1 MNSNSKLSDNP
12 RENSSE
18 KLPTKILI
26 TFAIL
31 IGLFTITTLSISI
44 YLLIRMTTTTTSG

>member
-1 MNSNSKLSDNP
+1 MNSDSKLSDNP

-18 KLPTKILI
+18 NIPKKTLI

-31 IGLFTITTLSISI
+31 IGLFAVTTLAISI
-44 YLLIRMTTTTTSG
+44 YLVIRMTKTTTSG